1 MIPLLL
7 CTVWETA
14 HDGHISKCNALT
26 PSSTVQIEC
35 SENYLKMYLKFQ
47 VFWGRERCATG
58 GYATLVCLYIPRK
71 MDDYDDVRYYFCV
84 QHSGVV

>member
-1 MIPLLL
+1 MVTFP
-7 CTVWETA
+7 
-14 HDGHISKCNALT
+14 
-26 PSSTVQIEC
+26 VQCSHPIEHC
-35 SENYLKMYLKFQ
+35 ANRVQREYLKMYLKFQ